1 MASREEGRGRC
12 SLIQNQLFLCWQS
25 EGGGGGGE
33 QPDRL
38 GPAPVD
44 SASQRQQGTKTRAQ
58 TRENNFWHTL
68 SSADDG
74 FEIMVDLSID
84 IIRNSSNDSQ
94 FLSPNAPLSI
104 LCFLCIALNSLFTNT
119 TTHQFQMPS
128 RTIVFLQSWK
138 GMSVSIVIDE
148 VSSIGRFMHHIQ
160 SIKSFCSLL
169 SSHCICIA

>member
-1 MASREEGRGRC
+1 MICWRVGRRAGADALSLRTSCSSVGRVGGEE
-12 SLIQNQLFLCWQS
+12 
-25 EGGGGGGE
+25 GE

-74 FEIMVDLSID
+74 FEIKVDLSID

-104 LCFLCIALNSLFTNT
+104 LCFLCIAFIVHKHHNPSIPDAILKYRLSTIIEGDVCVYCRRWGVFTRKINT
-119 TTHQFQMPS
+119 LYT
-128 RTIVFLQSWK
+128 VY
-138 GMSVSIVIDE
+138 
-148 VSSIGRFMHHIQ
+148 
-160 SIKSFCSLL
+160 
-169 SSHCICIA
+169 

>member
-1 MASREEGRGRC
+1 MICWRVGRRAGADALSFRTSCSSVGRVR
-12 SLIQNQLFLCWQS
+12 
-25 EGGGGGGE
+25 GGGGE
-33 QPDRL
+33 QPDKQ

-104 LCFLCIALNSLFTNT
+104 LCFAVHCIAFIVHKHHPSIPDAILNYRLS
-119 TTHQFQMPS
+119 
-128 RTIVFLQSWK
+128 TIVERDVCFYC
-138 GMSVSIVIDE
+138 
-148 VSSIGRFMHHIQ
+148 RR
-160 SIKSFCSLL
+160 
-169 SSHCICIA
+169 